1 MPLELETGE
10 RSTTMGPKLA
20 WWGVAVLGAV
30 TCWVVVGGVPL
41 GVDNRAVAGTV
52 WLFV

>member
-1 MPLELETGE
+1 
-10 RSTTMGPKLA
+10 MGPKLA

-41 GVDNRAVAGTV
+41 GVDNRAVANTV